1 MQQGS
6 LRSFITG
13 GRGVSR
19 SAVVRQARKRISAH
33 LTSSPAFVK
42 SHVSRSEQAGAPVF
56 SRCSH
61 QEPGD
66 SAGGKGRFSA
76 KARDGVFRRQPRSVV
91 AIGPLQLR
99 NEPLRPGVI
108 PLRTVEMRVVRVYI
122 HSYLGEGMNEAPAHA
137 ER

>member
-1 MQQGS
+1 
-6 LRSFITG
+6 
-13 GRGVSR
+13 
-19 SAVVRQARKRISAH
+19 VVRAARNRIPAH

-42 SHVSRSEQAGAPVF
+42 SQVSKSEQAGTPVC

-91 AIGPLQLR
+91 AIGPLQLW